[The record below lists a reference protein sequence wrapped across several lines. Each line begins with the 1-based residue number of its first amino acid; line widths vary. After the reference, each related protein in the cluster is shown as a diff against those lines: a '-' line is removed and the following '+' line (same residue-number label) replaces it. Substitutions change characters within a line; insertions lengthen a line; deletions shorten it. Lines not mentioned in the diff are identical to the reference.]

1 MKLNNGIDIPQ
12 IGVGTWTL
20 RGETARQNVHQAL
33 EAGFRHIDT
42 AQGYENE
49 TEVGQGIAD
58 SGVAPSLMPVTVP
71 TDAPPLLIM
80 TRADHP
86 NVAAG
91 LVALFME

>member
-20 RGETARQNVHQAL
+20 RGETARQNVRQAL

-58 SGVAPSLMPVTVP
+58 SGIRRQDLFVTTKVATNIMREGRQAGRSIWLMRYSLST
-71 TDAPPLLIM
+71 
-80 TRADHP
+80 
-86 NVAAG
+86 
-91 LVALFME
+91 